1 LTGTN
6 TRSLQIQE
14 SCSDRAAVA
23 PGLAIVYFHNCSTAE
38 TPMEQ
43 NADPF
48 DLRRFVD
55 AQAPV
60 IEDALSEL
68 RAGRKRTHWMWFV
81 FPQIE
86 GLGFSSMAKRY
97 AIRSPAEARAYL
109 NHPVLGDRL
118 RECIRLVVATSRP
131 IAEVFSHP
139 DRPEVQVMRDAI
151 RRRRARRSRFL
162 RGATRLPRRRGR
174 LVDTRKACVAGSL
187 RSAVGLGCVKTQ
199 WRLRR

>member
-1 LTGTN
+1 M
-6 TRSLQIQE
+6 QQ
-14 SCSDRAAVA
+14 D
-23 PGLAIVYFHNCSTAE
+23 
-38 TPMEQ
+38 
-43 NADPF
+43 ADPF

-60 IEDALSEL
+60 IKDALSEL

-86 GLGFSSMAKRY
+86 GLGFSSMAKTY

-131 IAEVFSHP
+131 IAEVFGHP
-139 DRPEVQVMRDAI
+139 DDLKFRSCVTLFAAAAPDEAVFSEAL
-151 RRRRARRSRFL
+151 RACGGG
-162 RGATRLPRRRGR
+162 GADLSTLEK
-174 LVDTRKACVAGSL
+174 LAL
-187 RSAVGLGCVKTQ
+187 LGG
-199 WRLRR
+199 

>member
-1 LTGTN
+1 
-6 TRSLQIQE
+6 
-14 SCSDRAAVA
+14 
-23 PGLAIVYFHNCSTAE
+23 
-38 TPMEQ
+38 MEQ
-43 NADPF
+43 DADPF

-86 GLGFSSMAKRY
+86 GLGFSTMAKRY

-118 RECIRLVVATSRP
+118 RECVRLVVATSRP

-139 DRPEVQVMRDAI
+139 DDQKFRSCVTLFAAAAPDEAVFSEALLACSDG
-151 RRRRARRSRFL
+151 RADSSTLEKLAFL
-162 RGATRLPRRRGR
+162 GR
-174 LVDTRKACVAGSL
+174 
-187 RSAVGLGCVKTQ
+187 
-199 WRLRR
+199 

>member
-1 LTGTN
+1 
-6 TRSLQIQE
+6 
-14 SCSDRAAVA
+14 
-23 PGLAIVYFHNCSTAE
+23 
-38 TPMEQ
+38 MEQ
-43 NADPF
+43 DADPF

-60 IEDALSEL
+60 IEGAHSEQ

-118 RECIRLVVATSRP
+118 RECVRLVVATGRP
-131 IAEVFSHP
+131 IAEVFGHP
-139 DRPEVQVMRDAI
+139 DDLKF
-151 RRRRARRSRFL
+151 RSCVTLFAAAAPDEAVFSEAL
-162 RGATRLPRRRGR
+162 PACGDGADSSTLEKLALLGR
-174 LVDTRKACVAGSL
+174 
-187 RSAVGLGCVKTQ
+187 
-199 WRLRR
+199 